1 MPPDET
7 AMTDDCANVRFRLML
22 LRRGELDPAEA
33 EAVRAHLADCRDCTA
48 ELEAERELDR
58 RLADAKLAWSAPPE
72 LRNAAADL
80 VAREGESPRR
90 RWRRAAGRLVRRP
103 LVAAALGAAATLLV
117 VIAAT
122 LVASRARQPDPLA
135 VPLAEV
141 VAGYRRSA
149 LEQQIVRPGPDDLN
163 RILIELQQR
172 LGVPTTTAF
181 RGDADLTLV
190 AVDPTYALSRPGA
203 ILVFQ
208 DHQGQ
213 IVTLQIVRAP
223 EVQIPRERGTPVGR
237 FRPIITR
244 QQDLSTALWKQG
256 NAVYALSAPVDEAA
270 MARIYLTVRLGTS
283 NP

>member
-1 MPPDET
+1 
-7 AMTDDCANVRFRLML
+7 MTDDCANVRFRLML

-33 EAVRAHLADCRDCTA
+33 EAVRAHLAHCRDCTA

-190 AVDPTYALSRPGA
+190 AVDPTYALSGPGA
-203 ILVFQ
+203 ILVFP
-208 DHQGQ
+208 DHQGK
-213 IVTLQIVRAP
+213 IVAR
-223 EVQIPRERGTPVGR
+223 PRCRSLG
-237 FRPIITR
+237 
-244 QQDLSTALWKQG
+244 
-256 NAVYALSAPVDEAA
+256 SAGL
-270 MARIYLTVRLGTS
+270 R
-283 NP
+283 